1 MTMRPSL
8 REVTD
13 AFIRLIACGSD
24 SSFSMRGF
32 HFPDGPY
39 VEYVLND
46 ESRKVDLKKAAEKD
60 RAVLSL
66 YVRDV
71 LESESAQARTARS

>member
-1 MTMRPSL
+1 MLAILTVSPLRRMSAVTMRPSL

-39 VEYVLND
+39 VEYEGHAELD
-46 ESRKVDLKKAAEKD
+46 EK
-60 RAVLSL
+60 
-66 YVRDV
+66 V
-71 LESESAQARTARS
+71 LEKNLSDLIEEVDS